1 MQKQHTGFSTCEHE
15 PQTSTLVQEDAFAE
29 LTGGGEE
36 EADIIPE
43 LGLDKKKKK
52 KKKREVAQMSLLVA
66 NFASCRCISLSCL
79 TNFHCLCAG

>member
-1 MQKQHTGFSTCEHE
+1 MF
-15 PQTSTLVQEDAFAE
+15 VQEDAFAE

-52 KKKREVAQMSLLVA
+52 KKKREVAQILIL
-66 NFASCRCISLSCL
+66 
-79 TNFHCLCAG
+79 